1 MKHCCITGG
10 IGTGKSYVCNL
21 LRKRGIDVYDCD
33 SAAKRL
39 MRTSAYIRKRLATL
53 IGEDAYNDDGTLNK
67 PVVAKFLLESE
78 ENKQSINA
86 IVHPVV
92 MEDFLA
98 SGQQWMECAILYEA
112 KLEHYVDTVIAVSAP
127 YEVRV
132 ERVMRRD
139 GISRENAEEW
149 INKQMP
155 QEQIEERSQYV
166 IYNDGT
172 SSLEAQVDS
181 ILNILKENYTLR

>member
-1 MKHCCITGG
+1 MRHYCVTGG

-39 MRTSAYIRKRLATL
+39 MRFSTEIKMKLKTL

-67 PVVAKFLLESE
+67 PVIAKYLLESE
-78 ENKQSINA
+78 ENKQAINA

-92 MEDFLA
+92 MKDYLD
-98 SGQQWMECAILYEA
+98 SGLQWMECAILYEA
-112 KLEHYVDTVIAVSAP
+112 KLEHYVDIVIAVSAP

-132 ERVMRRD
+132 ERIMQRD
-139 GISRENAEEW
+139 SLSRERAEEW
-149 INKQMP
+149 INKQLP
-155 QEQIEERSQYV
+155 QKQIEERSQYV
-166 IYNDGT
+166 IVNDGS
-172 SSLEAQVDS
+172 SSLDAQID
-181 ILNILKENYTLR
+181 IMLKDIKKKDI

>member
-1 MKHCCITGG
+1 
-10 IGTGKSYVCNL
+10 
-21 LRKRGIDVYDCD
+21 
-33 SAAKRL
+33 
-39 MRTSAYIRKRLATL
+39 
-53 IGEDAYNDDGTLNK
+53 
-67 PVVAKFLLESE
+67 
-78 ENKQSINA
+78 
-86 IVHPVV
+86 
-92 MEDFLA
+92 
-98 SGQQWMECAILYEA
+98 
-112 KLEHYVDTVIAVSAP
+112 
-127 YEVRV
+127 
-132 ERVMRRD
+132 MRRD

>member
-39 MRTSAYIRKRLATL
+39 MRTSAYIRERLTTL
-53 IGEDAYNDDGTLNK
+53 IGEDAYSDDGTLNK
-67 PVVAKFLLESE
+67 PVVAKFLLQSE

-98 SGQQWMECAILYEA
+98 SGQQWMECAILY
-112 KLEHYVDTVIAVSAP
+112 L
-127 YEVRV
+127 
-132 ERVMRRD
+132 
-139 GISRENAEEW
+139 
-149 INKQMP
+149 
-155 QEQIEERSQYV
+155 
-166 IYNDGT
+166 
-172 SSLEAQVDS
+172 SL
-181 ILNILKENYTLR
+181 IHI

>member
-1 MKHCCITGG
+1 MRHCCVTGG
-10 IGTGKSYVCNL
+10 IGTGKSYVCEL

-39 MRTSAYIRKRLATL
+39 MRSSAYIKERLTAL
-53 IGEDAYNDDGTLNK
+53 IGENTYNDDGTLNK

-78 ENKQSINA
+78 ENKQSVNA
-86 IVHPVV
+86 IVHPAVI
-92 MEDFLA
+92 EDFLT

-112 KLEHYVDTVIAVSAP
+112 DLERYVDVVIAVSAP
-127 YEVRV
+127 YQVRV
-132 ERVMRRD
+132 ERIMRRD

-155 QEQIEERSQYV
+155 QEQIEKRSRYV
-166 IYNDGT
+166 ILNDGV
-172 SSLEAQVDS
+172 SSLESQIDS
-181 ILNILKENYTLR
+181 ILNILKEDYTLK

>member
-1 MKHCCITGG
+1 M
-10 IGTGKSYVCNL
+10 

-39 MRTSAYIRKRLATL
+39 MRTSAYIRERLTTL